1 MSDLS
6 SDTPYGEENPRGALP
21 PRKPRKDPRD
31 ARAARSAAQTT
42 AKQAEQDARKKATLL
57 QPATEES
64 LLETVE
70 SEEVSSHSSNSSSS
84 ENNNKGKKKTK
95 AKSSKILPLQW
106 KHRANMWLESV
117 KAGFPHEVEELYERF
132 LLRETTRRSRR
143 SSRRTTTTSSTRSRR
158 PSWIRGPLQSTK
170 PCRYSK
176 SKQHT
181 KRRSSEA
188 ASGH

>member
-1 MSDLS
+1 MFQAR
-6 SDTPYGEENPRGALP
+6 DTNRHFAFIHAIKYAFIHLY
-21 PRKPRKDPRD
+21 
-31 ARAARSAAQTT
+31 
-42 AKQAEQDARKKATLL
+42 TLIHFL
-57 QPATEES
+57 
-64 LLETVE
+64 
-70 SEEVSSHSSNSSSS
+70 HSSINHSL
-84 ENNNKGKKKTK
+84 KGKKKTK